1 MIGRRIRN
9 SIPTTSIPV
18 PASIHVHAHV
28 HAYAH
33 AHVHPTVRT
42 RAHIREKYRHH
53 PRIPTSISRRTQ
65 DRRRHDRRR
74 TTLHRQTPAQA
85 PTRGCNKPQQPHPQ
99 ASHNTNHIHIHA
111 RERTYRNRQRQHH
124 HIRDSRNHSHEHGR
138 IGNQPIH
145 AQRQAEP
152 SAPTS
157 THKRHGTRQGRHRQG
172 SHDPTARHRH
182 RQRNRQGHGH
192 GHKPSRKNNRPDTDR
207 HTPISPPNHQY
218 GRRHAN
224 QHRHA
229 DNKTSGTT
237 SSTTR
242 TPTTIRTHAR
252 QTMPAKPYSH
262 RKYAKGSKRT
272 TSPIREHNTT
282 ARHDR
287 EDTRPNRRTASGNT
301 HTGTRPIHNRRASQT
316 TMQHARTPDT
326 HTIRKTAQ
334 TTSTSKRAQA

>member
-1 MIGRRIRN
+1 M
-9 SIPTTSIPV
+9 
-18 PASIHVHAHV
+18 
-28 HAYAH
+28 
-33 AHVHPTVRT
+33 
-42 RAHIREKYRHH
+42 
-53 PRIPTSISRRTQ
+53 
-65 DRRRHDRRR
+65 
-74 TTLHRQTPAQA
+74 
-85 PTRGCNKPQQPHPQ
+85 RGCNKPQQPHPQ
-99 ASHNTNHIHIHA
+99 ASRNISHMHIHA
-111 RERTYRNRQRQHH
+111 CERTYRNRQRHH
-124 HIRDSRNHSHEHGR
+124 NHIRGSRNHSHEHGR

-152 SAPTS
+152 STPAP
-157 THKRHGTRQGRHRQG
+157 THKRHGTRQGIHRHG

-182 RQRNRQGHGH
+182 GQGNRQEH
-192 GHKPSRKNNRPDTDR
+192 GHKPSRKNNRPDTNR

-218 GRRHAN
+218 RRRNTN

-242 TPTTIRTHAR
+242 TPTTIRRPTR

-262 RKYAKGSKRT
+262 RNHAKGSKRT

-287 EDTRPNRRTASGNT
+287 EDTRHNRRTASGNT
-301 HTGTRPIHNRRASQT
+301 HTETRPIHNRRVSQT
-316 TMQHARTPDT
+316 TMQHAHTPDS
-326 HTIRKTAQ
+326 HTTRKTAQ